1 MRAPLL
7 PRGHSAK
14 VSPIK
19 GDEDEIACII
29 FRFTY
34 LRWTGQTKMMLFLL
48 PSACVCT
55 LHIPAGL
62 LFCSLFISATA
73 AGGTDGVQ
81 QLAALIENVS
91 SG

>member
-7 PRGHSAK
+7 LRGHSAK

-34 LRWTGQTKMMLFLL
+34 LRWTGQTKMMLFLP
-48 PSACVCT
+48 PSVCT

-81 QLAALIENVS
+81 QLAALIENVRDW
-91 SG
+91 

>member
-19 GDEDEIACII
+19 GDEIACII

-34 LRWTGQTKMMLFLL
+34 LRWTGQTKMMLFL
-48 PSACVCT
+48 PASVCT

-73 AGGTDGVQ
+73 AGGTGVQ
-81 QLAALIENVS
+81 QLAALIENFR